1 MGVCEKC
8 KRLGGTPRQ
17 GDQVLC
23 SDCEAD
29 RVAGLACEQQ
39 HPRTRSATRNDVS
52 ASSSASRE
60 DAPASSTTTN
70 DVATE
75 SSSSQRPVNDN
86 VEQPSAG
93 QESGD
98 DKAQSS
104 RVNQTAYGDAAGSTP
119 PAETLGNHCMENC
132 RFQRSE
138 TGDTSNGS
146 WRQGIK
152 GEMTCTVYVAV
163 VWNIIYWIMMIIT
176 LFTEWWW

>member
-1 MGVCEKC
+1 MGNLQTATRIICINSSSPPWVCVKKC

-60 DAPASSTTTN
+60 DAPASSTTSN

-75 SSSSQRPVNDN
+75 LSSSQRPVNDN
-86 VEQPSAG
+86 VEPPSAG
-93 QESGD
+93 QGSGD

-104 RVNQTAYGDAAGSTP
+104 RVNQTAYGDAASSTS
-119 PAETLGNHCMENC
+119 PAETLGNHCME
-132 RFQRSE
+132 S
-138 TGDTSNGS
+138 
-146 WRQGIK
+146 
-152 GEMTCTVYVAV
+152 
-163 VWNIIYWIMMIIT
+163 
-176 LFTEWWW
+176 